1 VGSLDI
7 KITAID
13 SQGATADDDFTLQVV
28 SSNLDDPN
36 GKVRW
41 AAESLGR
48 AAVSALGNILLVS
61 SNLGDPNGKVRWA
74 AESLGRAA
82 ASALGD
88 ILLVSSNLG
97 ELRRTAPSGSGSSV
111 RIDVNGPI
119 GPAAFRTL
127 VTLDAIAPA
136 DLTPTQYLI

>member
-28 SSNLDDPN
+28 SSNLDGPN

-41 AAESLGR
+41 AAESF
-48 AAVSALGNILLVS
+48 
-61 SNLGDPNGKVRWA
+61 
-74 AESLGRAA
+74 GRAA

-88 ILLVSSNLG
+88 ILVSSNLG
-97 ELRRTAPSGSGSSV
+97 ELRRTVPSGSGSSV

>member
-1 VGSLDI
+1 MGSLDI

-41 AAESLGR
+41 AAESF
-48 AAVSALGNILLVS
+48 
-61 SNLGDPNGKVRWA
+61 
-74 AESLGRAA
+74 GRAA